1 MMHKL
6 LWSNSFRDRCMWG
19 RYDMQMQ
26 GIQKAGQMHSTS
38 HFTIL
43 CPGGGIE
50 KLMLFPFFSKRRRL
64 SVLNAKATGP
74 GSRFEIWEG
83 SPQR

>member
-1 MMHKL
+1 
-6 LWSNSFRDRCMWG
+6 
-19 RYDMQMQ
+19 MQMQ

-43 CPGGGIE
+43 IE